1 MMEMKDNVSKGGGA
15 YLVTGAGALFFDE
28 MEEVDGATNFF
39 SFLSI
44 SERRLYTIL
53 YT

>member
-1 MMEMKDNVSKGGGA
+1 MFRKGGGA

-28 MEEVDGATNFF
+28 MEVDGATNFF

-53 YT
+53 YK